1 MKTLDWLV
9 LIGTTAFIV
18 LYGIWKSRKQK
29 GVDGFLLSGNSLSW
43 FTISLSIIAT
53 QASAVTFLSVP
64 GQAYTD
70 GMRFVLFYL
79 GLPLAMIVVSAT
91 MVPIYYK
98 LHVYTAYEYL
108 ETRFNVQVRTVVA
121 FLFLIQ
127 RSLSAGI
134 SIAAPVIILSAMF
147 GWDVFWGNLIS
158 GLVVVLY
165 TVTGGSDAVSQTQ
178 KLQMGVILVGM
189 ALAGVWIVAGLPPD
203 VTLYDAV
210 RFAGINDKL
219 NTMDFRFDLD
229 NRYNL
234 WSGLIGGFFLQMA
247 YFGTDQSQ
255 VGRYLG
261 GKSIAQS
268 RLALLF
274 NGIFKIPMQFSIL
287 FIGAMLFVFYQFQQP
302 PILFNPSSIE
312 KLRNSELKQDF
323 SSIESQYNQA
333 FALQQA
339 QAKAL
344 MTAQQNN
351 TATAAQKEQYDQT
364 VKQTQAYRQQAQNL
378 LKKQDPTANTNDTNY
393 IFLDYITRYLPAGM
407 VGLLIVVIFAASM
420 STASSEL
427 NALSTTTLIDIY
439 KRSFKPDASDDHYI
453 RVSKGLTLFWGIMSI
468 FFAQLAGRL
477 GTLIE
482 AVNILG
488 SLFYGTILGIFLLAF
503 YVRYVK
509 TQAAFASVFV
519 GQGVIFF
526 LFFYANIAYLWL
538 NFIGCAVVVLSAL
551 TWQWVSGLFKK

>member
-29 GVDGFLLSGNSLSW
+29 GVDGFLLSGNSLPW

-158 GLVVVLY
+158 GLVIVLY
-165 TVTGGSDAVSQTQ
+165 TVTGGSEAVSQTQ
-178 KLQMGVILVGM
+178 KLQMGVILIGM

-203 VTLYDAV
+203 VSLYDAV

-219 NTMDFRFDLD
+219 NTMDFKFDLD

-339 QAKAL
+339 QAKTL
-344 MTAQQNN
+344 MAAQQNG
-351 TATAAQKEQYDQT
+351 TATASQKAQYDQT
-364 VKQTQAYRQQAQNL
+364 VKQTQAYRQQAQDL

-453 RVSKGLTLFWGIMSI
+453 WVSKGLTLFWGIMSI

-509 TQAAFASVFV
+509 TQAAFAAVFV
-519 GQGVIFF
+519 GQGIIFF

-538 NFIGCAVVVLSAL
+538 NFVGCAVVVLSAL
-551 TWQWVSGLFKK
+551 TWQWGSGLFKK